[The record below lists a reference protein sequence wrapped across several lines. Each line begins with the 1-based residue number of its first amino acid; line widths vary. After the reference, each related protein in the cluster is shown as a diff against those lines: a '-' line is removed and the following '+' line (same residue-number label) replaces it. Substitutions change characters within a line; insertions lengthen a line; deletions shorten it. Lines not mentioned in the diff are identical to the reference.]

1 MSTTDSTSSVGSSVL
16 ASLQKTTG
24 PTATTT
30 SGKASSTSGSSAL
43 GKDAFLQLLVTQ
55 MKNQNP
61 LDPQDNTTFVS
72 QLAQF
77 SSVESLQNLNT
88 SVGTISTN
96 YASSQALQASSLV
109 GRSVIAQTN
118 SAVVDPTKGLIGSM
132 SVTGASTDNTVGIY
146 NSAGTL
152 VRSLDLG
159 SSAAGNVGFTWD
171 GKDDNGAAVSAGTY
185 TFKASSAIK
194 GVATD
199 MVTYLPATVN
209 SVTMAT
215 ASGGEITLNLA
226 GQGSVGL
233 SKVQSIGI

>member
-1 MSTTDSTSSVGSSVL
+1 MSTIDTSGVGSSVL
-16 ASLQKTTG
+16 ASLQN
-24 PTATTT
+24 
-30 SGKASSTSGSSAL
+30 STSVAAATKTNETGTSAL

-61 LDPQDNTTFVS
+61 LDPQDNTEFVG

-77 SSVESLQNLNT
+77 SSVESLANLNT
-88 SVGTISTN
+88 SVTAISSN

-109 GRSVIAQTN
+109 GRSVIAASNT
-118 SAVVDPTKGLIGSM
+118 ALVDPTKGLSGSVA
-132 SVTGASTDNTVGIY
+132 VTATSTANTVGIY
-146 NSAGTL
+146 DGTGNL

-159 SSAAGNVGFTWD
+159 SSAAGNASFTWD
-171 GKDDNGAAVSAGTY
+171 GKDDTGAAVKAGTY
-185 TFKASSAIK
+185 TFKASSTID

-199 MVTYLPATVN
+199 MTTYLPATVS

-215 ASGGEITLNLA
+215 TTGGEMTLNLA
-226 GQGSVGL
+226 GQGSVAL

>member
-16 ASLQKTTG
+16 AQLQ
-24 PTATTT
+24 
-30 SGKASSTSGSSAL
+30 ASSTAASTPASTTGTTAL

-88 SVGTISTN
+88 SVSSITSSV
-96 YASSQALQASSLV
+96 ASSQALQASALV
-109 GRSVIAQTN
+109 GRSVIAQSST
-118 SAVVDPTKGLIGSM
+118 AIVDPTKGLTGSVA
-132 SVTGASTDNTVGIY
+132 VTGSSTDNTVSIY
-146 NSAGTL
+146 NSSGSL
-152 VRSLDLG
+152 VRTLDLG
-159 SSAAGNVGFTWD
+159 ASAPGSQSFTWD
-171 GKDDNGAAVSAGTY
+171 GNDDSGAAVTAGTY
-185 TFKASSAIK
+185 TFKASSAIN
-194 GVATD
+194 GTATD
-199 MVTYLPATVN
+199 MLTYLPATVN

-215 ASGGEITLNLA
+215 TSGGDMTLNLA
-226 GQGSVGL
+226 GQGSVAL